1 MEFEPIEEELE
12 RYLSDLIAAQ
22 DEATGFVD
30 NVDFMCSEYR
40 ELKELGFITECHEY
54 IDGTASVKLTYKA
67 SNYFEHKRNHKS
79 NNIKQKAA
87 AFGSKAADVA
97 TGVGVGIIS
106 KLSGM

>member
-40 ELKELGFITECHEY
+40 ELKELGFIAECHEY
-54 IDGTASVKLTYKA
+54 MDGTASIKLSYKA
-67 SNYFEHKRNHKS
+67 STYFNRKDKHKS
-79 NNIKQKAA
+79 DNRKRKAA
-87 AFGSKAADVA
+87 SFGAKAVDVA
-97 TGVGVGIIS
+97 TDLGAGVIS